1 MLDDD
6 VTMVNLDIKGNADL
20 LNQMF
25 ADKNFPALE
34 MTSKPM
40 APPPG
45 TVDNTSDSDSTEEW
59 KKKRSKQSQ
68 MDKMGWSDAN
78 RASKEATTSLT
89 RSYSPVVSETGG
101 ASNRESRLVQ
111 TNRSTTSKTEMQEM
125 KAMIEDLCKL
135 VVDSQHNDEIACWE
149 SKADATQIQPFSR
162 LFKPVP
168 TG

>member
-6 VTMVNLDIKGNADL
+6 VTMVNLNIKGNADL

-34 MTSKPM
+34 MTSKPT

-68 MDKMGWSDAN
+68 MDKKGWSDAN
-78 RASKEATTSLT
+78 RASKEATTSST
-89 RSYSPVVSETGG
+89 RSYSSVVSRTGG
-101 ASNRESRLVQ
+101 ASNRESRLV
-111 TNRSTTSKTEMQEM
+111 
-125 KAMIEDLCKL
+125 IEEYGPKIVYLPGK
-135 VVDSQHNDEIACWE
+135 HNII
-149 SKADATQIQPFSR
+149 ADALSR
-162 LFKPVP
+162 VP
-168 TG
+168 KFEPHDE